1 MSAGGVLASPRAK
14 LRLIVLLGL
23 LATIWWPWC
32 MSQLTYAIY
41 VTLASPS
48 RPSVGLLWRRCT
60 RRPWCWDLSQ
70 VWAAS
75 TLCKES
81 PLKGWVIF
89 SVSLLVGAA
98 FQSVLTGAA
107 MSDCVLAYFG
117 SMGKSVFLDR
127 IHGVSGGGPAAPTR
141 IELVARSL
149 SGRGTAANETQRPS
163 WRMCSICLA
172 WVCLPSAVRWR
183 EFIAVLICSAS
194 PSSPQSRAWAAV
206 RCAM

>member
-48 RPSVGLLWRRCT
+48 RPSVGLLWASVYA
-60 RRPWCWDLSQ
+60 PAL
-70 VWAAS
+70 VLGFIAGLAAS

-117 SMGKSVFLDR
+117 SMGNLFFWIGSMVCP
-127 IHGVSGGGPAAPTR
+127 V
-141 IELVARSL
+141 VAQLRRRGL
-149 SGRGTAANETQRPS
+149 SS
-163 WRMCSICLA
+163 
-172 WVCLPSAVRWR
+172 
-183 EFIAVLICSAS
+183 
-194 PSSPQSRAWAAV
+194 
-206 RCAM
+206 